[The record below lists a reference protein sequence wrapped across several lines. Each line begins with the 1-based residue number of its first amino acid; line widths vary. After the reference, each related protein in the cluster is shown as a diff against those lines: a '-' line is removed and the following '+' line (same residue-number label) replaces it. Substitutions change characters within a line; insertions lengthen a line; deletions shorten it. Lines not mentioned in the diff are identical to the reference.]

1 MVNRAKSL
9 LNWRV
14 AAFALGIVVFSSLA
28 IHAQTNARGT
38 VPIRQD
44 PIVIFGGKKVI
55 VQPSASFP
63 PRPGIGDIRPGGSLN
78 GSSGVIGNSIAG
90 NSGTSG
96 TSGNGGFGGTS
107 GNNGGFGGGGFGGG
121 GLGGDGGVGGGGSG
135 GGARGGVS

>member
-14 AAFALGIVVFSSLA
+14 AAFALGIVVFPSRA
-28 IHAQTNARGT
+28 IHAQPTARGT

-55 VQPSASFP
+55 VQPFATFP
-63 PRPGIGDIRPGGSLN
+63 PRPVVGDIRPGGSLN

-90 NSGTSG
+90 NSGQSGTSG
-96 TSGNGGFGGTS
+96 VSGNGGFG
-107 GNNGGFGGGGFGGG
+107 
-121 GLGGDGGVGGGGSG
+121 
-135 GGARGGVS
+135 